1 MFLGSAGRF
10 AALRLAALGLGL
22 VFAALPLEALPSAA
36 QTSDSNRQNGSDRVL
51 VVSLETVLTQA
62 SAAQQ
67 IQAQAN
73 VLQQSLSDE
82 IQEAQTAL
90 RAEELEL
97 TTLRETLDPAVFEE
111 RVAEF
116 RARVSS
122 LRRESSR
129 RGSEIQRAVLAAR
142 RSLREALT
150 PILQRI
156 RRERGADILLER
168 GSVIDADPSLDITQ
182 QAIAELDRAAPAVS
196 VTLPEGA
203 RGEAGAGAGDG
214 SGQMDRG
221 ASTATEEN

>member
-1 MFLGSAGRF
+1 MGSARRGATRWLIALCA
-10 AALRLAALGLGL
+10 AAL
-22 VFAALPLEALPSAA
+22 FAPLPLAA
-36 QTSDSNRQNGSDRVL
+36 QTSDPVGDNGVDRVL
-51 VVSLETVLTQA
+51 VVSLETVLTEA
-62 SAAQQ
+62 SAARQ

-73 VLQQSLSDE
+73 VLQQSLSAE
-82 IQEAQTAL
+82 IQEAQAAL

-142 RSLREALT
+142 RSLRESLT

-168 GSVIDADPSLDITQ
+168 GSVIDAAAALDITQ
-182 QAIAELDRAAPAVS
+182 QAIAELDRAAPSVT
-196 VTLPEGA
+196 VTLPE
-203 RGEAGAGAGDG
+203 ETSAGAANPA
-214 SGQMDRG
+214 QNAPG
-221 ASTATEEN
+221 ASAPANEN